1 MSTPLF
7 RFLKENGYSTY
18 VFPGASED
26 ISSAYQNDNYRMDF
40 SKFALLNLDLNKM
53 DLDNPDQFNT
63 ESLNPIT
70 DKGELLI
77 ASLRNY
83 VANHEVVIR
92 ESLLNNN
99 QSFYDPNILNTASER
114 IFWKWL
120 RKSGLIDF
128 EPAIPNDEFIDGTEF
143 SVDTNLTEDY
153 FKEYL
158 WKERDVTSYTITNI
172 EDENINLPD
181 PKDNDVVKGLFK
193 VTVGSSSNIKPSDTI
208 KMSNEGNISIGFD
221 GDKEFTVTDI
231 RTNEEPPNEG
241 SRNNVIFILS
251 DVPLVWNNFAT
262 ANLELVYEKVVN
274 YIGEVSSINNVQSE
288 NRSYT
293 EINAYVPDQTGQT
306 PDILFRLKTDR
317 NYSPSLQYPILPSQD
332 QPEIIGG
339 EQFDSPINLKPEEY
353 PGDQYAYFDLD
364 QKYVNSGGVQDRK
377 TGDYFGVYENN
388 RNAERVAQAP
398 YVYPE
403 FNGNKLDGATIDFD
417 PSHYT
422 KMNIPTFKSNNF
434 DEFNAHSFNGE
445 APKDFKFNVV
455 LWYYEVE
462 DVALSPKNNTTTETE
477 TTTETTDTETVN
489 TTTVTTQEVIPN
501 ADKQTA
507 TNLYGITFLNSV
519 DDDGLIGE
527 YTKLVTNGIQD
538 GLSYQFNLNLNFNI
552 STEQVIEKYDEDKV
566 YSLFGFDLY
575 NEVMRRV
582 AETNDI
588 FLKLAIDV
596 THFAQDLQN
605 IKNLLYTQTDIRD
618 INFRI
623 DSLNELLLL
632 YQRNQIVDS
641 DSIKV
646 VLDES
651 TNPPSIKLVS
661 TDARYG
667 QSYQYPVSLL
677 YNNQDNTVLNNTVT
691 VPTGKDFLV
700 NIINDD
706 NSDITLDNNLNIV
719 LDRDLDFKQTCEI
732 KIYPNNSKFNKRLD
746 ISILTKLV
754 EDIDTVKGYSLLK
767 NIELPIDNNL
777 NPNIEYSSIN
787 SRWDDVSNS
796 VVPTDIGIRKIADN
810 YFAIIK
816 LNHIQ
821 TNSFKSGDII
831 YLDNL
836 DFVYEDPNGTPFVSN
851 ITGQYQI
858 IGEIENDELV
868 VSVTKED
875 FANIYNEL
883 NKIAVL
889 PTHYFSEGLF
899 QLNQPPSIR
908 YNSGWLITI
917 TANDR
922 VSSTNTTINE
932 KYLIEVR
939 PLKKEVN

>member
-1 MSTPLF
+1 MSTPLY
-7 RFLKENGYSTY
+7 RFLKNQGYSTF

-40 SKFALLNLDLNKM
+40 SKFSLLNLDLSKM
-53 DLDNPDQFNT
+53 DLDNPDEFNT
-63 ESLNPIT
+63 ESLNAIT

-99 QSFYDPNILNTASER
+99 QSFYDPNILNTTSER

-120 RKSGLIDF
+120 RKSGLIEF
-128 EPAIPNDEFIDGTEF
+128 EPAIPNDEYIDSSEF
-143 SVDTNLTEDY
+143 SVDENSTEDY

-158 WKERDVTSYTITNI
+158 WKEREVTSFTITNI
-172 EDENINLPD
+172 EDEGINLPD
-181 PKDNDVVKGLFK
+181 PKDGDKVKGLYRI
-193 VTVGSSSNIKPSDTI
+193 VVGSSSNIKPSDTI
-208 KMSNEGNISIGFD
+208 KITNGGNISIGFN
-221 GDKEFTVTDI
+221 GDREFTVTDV
-231 RTNEEPPNEG
+231 TTDDTPPNEG

-251 DVPLVWNNFAT
+251 DIPLVWNNFAT
-262 ANLELVYEKVVN
+262 ANLELVYNRVVN
-274 YIGEVSSINNVQSE
+274 YIGEVSSINNVQSQ

-306 PDILFRLKTDR
+306 PDILFRLKSDR

-332 QPEIIGG
+332 QPEIVGG

-364 QKYVNSGGVQDRK
+364 QKYINSSGLQDRR
-377 TGDYFGVYENN
+377 TGNYYGVYDNN
-388 RNAERVAQAP
+388 RNSERVAQAP
-398 YVYPE
+398 FVYPE
-403 FNGNKLDGATIDFD
+403 FNGDRLDGATIDFD
-417 PSHYT
+417 TAHYT

-462 DVALSPKNNTTTETE
+462 NIALSPKNNTTTNTDV
-477 TTTETTDTETVN
+477 TTTTSNSQTVN
-489 TTTVTTQEVIPN
+489 TTTITTQEVIPN

-519 DDDGLIGE
+519 DSDGLIGE
-527 YTKLVTNGIQD
+527 YTKLVTNGTQD

-552 STEQVIEKYDEDKV
+552 STEQVIEKYDEEKV

-575 NEVMRRV
+575 NEVMRRLS
-582 AETNDI
+582 ETNDI

-596 THFAQDLQN
+596 TKFAQDLQN

-623 DSLNELLLL
+623 DSLSKLLLL
-632 YQRNQIVDS
+632 YQRNQIIDS

-646 VLDES
+646 VMDES
-651 TNPPSIKLVS
+651 TNPPSIKLIS
-661 TDARYG
+661 SDARYG
-667 QSYQYPVSLL
+667 QSYQLPVSLL

-691 VPTGKDFLV
+691 VPKGKDFLV

-754 EDIDTVKGYSLLK
+754 DSIDTTKGYSLIK

-787 SRWDDVSNS
+787 KRWNNVSTNII
-796 VVPTDIGIRKIADN
+796 PTDIGIRKIADN
-810 YFAIIK
+810 YFVIIK
-816 LNHIQ
+816 VNTIN
-821 TNSFKSGDII
+821 TNSFKSGDVI
-831 YLDNL
+831 YLENL
-836 DFVYEDPNGTPFVSN
+836 DFVYIDPNGTPFTSN

-858 IGEIENDELV
+858 LGEIENNELV
-868 VSVTKED
+868 LGVSKED
-875 FANIYNEL
+875 FSNIYNEL
-883 NKIAVL
+883 NKVNVL
-889 PTHYFSEGLF
+889 PTHYFSSGLF
-899 QLNQPPSIR
+899 NLNQPPSIR
-908 YNSGWLITI
+908 YNSGWVITI

-922 VSSTNTTINE
+922 ESSSLNE
-932 KYLIEVR
+932 KYLIEIR
-939 PLKKEVN
+939 PLKKEVL